1 MTQAKVEKTMNV
13 MPSLIDLSFQSPV
26 MTQENRLDENLDL
39 HFEETWNVKEMRD
52 VEEAWDPA
60 SLLNLQ
66 LFLDAEDMYDVLDI
80 LESLELGEIVEISAA
95 CIVMG
100 VSIARSA
107 IQIDSKW
114 TVVVR
119 DAMSINDS
127 NGKDESQKRSN

>member
-39 HFEETWNVKEMRD
+39 HFEETWNVTEMRD

-80 LESLELGEIVEISAA
+80 LESLELGEIVE
-95 CIVMG
+95 V
-100 VSIARSA
+100 
-107 IQIDSKW
+107 
-114 TVVVR
+114 
-119 DAMSINDS
+119 
-127 NGKDESQKRSN
+127 

>member
-1 MTQAKVEKTMNV
+1 MSVSNPGCESKFQILIHCIHYSHLIRKSLERLRKKSNLDMTQAKVEKTMNV

-39 HFEETWNVKEMRD
+39 HFEETWNVTEMRD

-80 LESLELGEIVEISAA
+80 LESLELGEIVE
-95 CIVMG
+95 V
-100 VSIARSA
+100 
-107 IQIDSKW
+107 
-114 TVVVR
+114 
-119 DAMSINDS
+119 
-127 NGKDESQKRSN
+127 